1 MPPRLFE
8 GFGFSTDS
16 KYEKRSFY
24 FTLPLHFFVFEKFAP
39 SIPHTFWLFSTP
51 HDLTRFNLT
60 PDSKSDLRE

>member
-1 MPPRLFE
+1 
-8 GFGFSTDS
+8 
-16 KYEKRSFY
+16 
-24 FTLPLHFFVFEKFAP
+24 LPLHFFVFEKFVP